1 MALHLLP
8 QRWERL
14 WAQLLRGS
22 MDLRLASNGTLEG
35 EEPAL
40 ALTKKKAVTVY
51 PTKFLIMTSLQN
63 LKKSIKTLKLAG
75 MALQREVPMCLYVY
89 MFKTWELSSNI
100 STGALHKLMPY
111 KSSTNPRDFDQPLH
125 LDTAKSIRRL
135 LPGSPCTAPRHVSK
149 SRNWLMKRSYAEK
162 QTTTKMPSAL

>member
-1 MALHLLP
+1 
-8 QRWERL
+8 
-14 WAQLLRGS
+14 
-22 MDLRLASNGTLEG
+22 
-35 EEPAL
+35 
-40 ALTKKKAVTVY
+40 
-51 PTKFLIMTSLQN
+51 
-63 LKKSIKTLKLAG
+63 

-125 LDTAKSIRRL
+125 LDTAKSICRL